1 MFVKHS
7 EDNLVYVKYLC
18 VDSFFFNTR
27 IKILQVKQTTFIVK
41 GIVRYVDFHS
51 T

>member
-18 VDSFFFNTR
+18 VDSFLSTR
-27 IKILQVKQTTFIVK
+27 IKILQVKQMTFIVK